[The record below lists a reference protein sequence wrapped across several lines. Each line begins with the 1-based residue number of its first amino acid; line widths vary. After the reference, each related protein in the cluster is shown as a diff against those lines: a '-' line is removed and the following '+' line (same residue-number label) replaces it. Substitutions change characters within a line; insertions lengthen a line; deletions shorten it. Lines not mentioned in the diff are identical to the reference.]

1 MKVQRFFQICLA
13 TVSMGLLSAVQ
24 AVVPPPDGGYP
35 GDNTAEGQDALLSL
49 TTGRFNTANGWF
61 SLRSVTTGEA
71 NTAVGAATLAF
82 NTGDSNTAVG
92 AGALLFNTAN
102 INTAVGSFAL
112 FSNTIGPANTAVG
125 SGALQSN
132 TIGSINTAVGNGAL
146 FQNVGGGDNTATGS
160 GALAANI
167 GGSNNTAMGFQAL
180 SSNVGGNGNTAV
192 GINALL
198 NSTSGNG
205 NTALGATAGNG
216 VTTASNVICIGAD
229 GNNVDDSCFIGNIF
243 GSTSG
248 NGVAV
253 LVNSNGRLGTMT
265 SSRRYKQDIKPISN
279 ASEVLYALAP
289 VAFRYKKEIDPAG
302 TPQLGLV
309 AEDVEKVNP
318 DLIVRDKQGKPY
330 SVRYDQVNVMLLNE
344 FLKEHQTVQ
353 DLKKQVEMLTAG
365 LQKVCAQLELSNR
378 EHQTASNSQ

>member
-1 MKVQRFFQICLA
+1 MNLQRFTQICLA
-13 TVSMGLLSAVQ
+13 TLSMSLLSAVQ

-49 TTGRFNTANGWF
+49 TGGRFNTANGWL
-61 SLRSVTTGEA
+61 SLRNVTTGQA

-112 FSNTIGPANTAVG
+112 FSNTMGPANTAVG

-132 TIGSINTAVGNGAL
+132 TIGSINTAVGEGAL
-146 FQNVGGGDNTATGS
+146 FHNLGGGDNTATGS
-160 GALAANI
+160 GALAGNI
-167 GGSNNTAMGFQAL
+167 GGSNNTAIGFQAL
-180 SSNVGGNGNTAV
+180 SSNTGGNGNTAV

-216 VTTASNVICIGAD
+216 VTTANNVICIGTD
-229 GNNVDDSCFIGNIF
+229 GNNIDDSCFIGNIF

-253 LVNSNGRLGTMT
+253 LVNSNGRLGTTT
-265 SSRRYKQDIKPISN
+265 SSRRYKQDIRPITK

-289 VAFRYKKEIDPAG
+289 VAFRYKKEIDPSG
-302 TPQLGLV
+302 TPQFGLV
-309 AEDVEKVNP
+309 AEDVAQVNP
-318 DLIVRDKQGKPY
+318 DLIVRDKKGKPY

-353 DLKKQVEMLTAG
+353 DLKKQVEVLTAG
-365 LQKVCAQLELSNR
+365 LQKVSAQLELSNR
-378 EHQTASNSQ
+378 EPRTVLNSP